1 MRLAGEAVCHGSVPS
16 SRSLSSPNDY
26 SLCRGG
32 GEQKQ
37 EIPTSKFLKE
47 GMLTFLLS
55 KMTLAFEILPVNF
68 TGIDE

>member
-26 SLCRGG
+26 SLCRG
-32 GEQKQ
+32 ERKQ